1 MSSTVASIDKFH
13 STRKGT
19 LIFFAAEWIASYIII
34 SRAIDTGSLWEWTL
48 GILLFIGG
56 LTNLVRTLFHRVKK
70 DAKHKKGR

>member
-13 STRKGT
+13 NTPKGK
-19 LIFFAAEWIASYIII
+19 LIFGAVEWIVSYMII

-56 LTNLVRTLFHRVKK
+56 LTNLVRTLFYRAKK